1 MQTPSLI
8 SRVFT
13 YILIFGLISMAA
25 CKKDDAK
32 PQDGVQ
38 GKWQVS
44 SIKLQPAY
52 VFSGFPVTDYIA
64 ALSLIGDTCPQK
76 ITFEFKGDK
85 SVSVTAP
92 DECKNTKENL
102 TSLAGIGAGTTWKNE
117 NNKLMLT
124 TGSNTISSDLAVDAS
139 TMTLNSQGILDDGLT
154 RQITVSFKRL

>member
-1 MQTPSLI
+1 MQTSPVI

-13 YILIFGLISMAA
+13 YLLIFGLLSTAA
-25 CKKDDAK
+25 CKKDDAE

-52 VFSGFPVTDYIA
+52 IFSGFPVTDYIA
-64 ALSLIGDTCPQK
+64 TLSLIGDTCPQK
-76 ITFEFKGDK
+76 VTFEFRGDK

-92 DECKNTKENL
+92 DECKSTKENL

-124 TGSNTISSDLAVDAS
+124 TGGNTISSDLAVDAS
-139 TMTLNSQGILDDGLT
+139 TMTLNSQGLLDDGIT